1 MPEKLK
7 KYLSIILLFSFTIF
21 SGCANKNKTR
31 ISIKGSDTMLNFVQ
45 LAAEKYMAENKNVS
59 ISLSGGGS
67 GTGIAALIN
76 GTANIAN
83 ISRSLKTRELQL
95 INKHNRKFEKIPV
108 GLDGVVVI
116 VNSSNP
122 VESLTVKQL
131 MKIYSGKITNW
142 DQVGG
147 ENSKIIIYSRENSS
161 GTYEFFRKKVLN
173 FDKKNLSVDFSTSIQ
188 LLQGTSAV
196 AQAVSRDKYGIGYG
210 GIGYFRNRKD
220 VKILKIAADENS
232 KIISPIVNGK
242 IDFTT
247 IKNETYFLSRKLYCY
262 INTESKQEV
271 LDFINFLKS
280 DFGQKIIEDSGFIP
294 LRKQNE

>member
-1 MPEKLK
+1 MKI
-7 KYLSIILLFSFTIF
+7 YLSVIFLAFFTLF
-21 SGCANKNKTR
+21 SGCTSKNKTR

-45 LAAEKYMAENKNVS
+45 LAAEKYMSENKNVS

-83 ISRSLKTRELQL
+83 ISRSLKTREIQL

-131 MKIYSGKITNW
+131 MEIYSGKITNW
-142 DQVGG
+142 NQVGG
-147 ENSKIIIYSRENSS
+147 EDKKIILYSRENSS

-173 FDKKNLSVDFSTSIQ
+173 FDKKSHSVDFSTGIQ

-196 AQAVSRDKYGIGYG
+196 AQAVSHDNYGIGYG
-210 GIGYFRNRKD
+210 GIGYFRNRED
-220 VKILKIAADENS
+220 VKILKIAADENREM
-232 KIISPIVNGK
+232 ISPIVNGK
-242 IDFTT
+242 IDFTA
-247 IKNETYFLSRKLYCY
+247 IENETYFLSRQLHCY

-271 LDFINFLKS
+271 LDFINFLRS

-294 LRKQNE
+294 LQKQDE